1 MNSTFANELLTK
13 KQLAEILKLSTRT
26 IDRMISEDRFPKG
39 IKINSSKGGAVRW
52 AKSVALDWIAQRIS
66 D

>member
-13 KQLAEILKLSTRT
+13 KQLSEILKLSTRT

-39 IKINSSKGGAVRW
+39 IKIGASRGGAVRW
-52 AKSVALDWIAQRIS
+52 PKSVALDWITQRIAG
-66 D
+66 